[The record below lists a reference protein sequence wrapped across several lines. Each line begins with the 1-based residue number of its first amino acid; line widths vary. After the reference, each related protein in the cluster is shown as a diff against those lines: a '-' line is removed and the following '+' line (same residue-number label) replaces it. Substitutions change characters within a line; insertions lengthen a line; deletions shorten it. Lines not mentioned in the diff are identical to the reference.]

1 MAFNIQNFKEN
12 LNNYGYIKNNKFE
25 VFVQPPRFMA
35 NRTLRVNNRE
45 VAIKDLNELLRFRI
59 EQVRIPGANLLS
71 TDIVRYGVGISE
83 KTPYNAQLYDN
94 TFSILLDRNTDLF
107 DFWYNWINGIFN
119 FNGLEPNGNN
129 IFAGERIPTYT
140 VEYKDEYATTMMIV
154 LYNDAKEIV
163 RTVNLYRAFPTS
175 IGQIPLGWND
185 NQDLI
190 RIAVSI
196 TFSNYSFVGSKIA
209 TNSPTQLESA

>member
-94 TFSILLDRNTDLF
+94 TFS
-107 DFWYNWINGIFN
+107 
-119 FNGLEPNGNN
+119 
-129 IFAGERIPTYT
+129 
-140 VEYKDEYATTMMIV
+140 
-154 LYNDAKEIV
+154 
-163 RTVNLYRAFPTS
+163 FPTS

-196 TFSNYSFVGSKIA
+196 TFSNYSFVGSKIV